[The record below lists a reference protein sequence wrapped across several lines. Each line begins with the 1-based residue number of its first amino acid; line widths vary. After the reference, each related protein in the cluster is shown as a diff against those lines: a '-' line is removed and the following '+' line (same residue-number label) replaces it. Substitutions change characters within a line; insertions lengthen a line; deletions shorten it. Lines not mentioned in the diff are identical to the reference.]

1 MTDAVAIVEEKI
13 LKEKGRFT
21 QTEASTATG
30 LSLDA
35 TKDALEALIEKYVCR
50 LQVTENGDLIYD
62 FGTRPRRRGAKSIG
76 ELLEIAGDWLWKAFT
91 VVFKIWIA
99 LTLVV
104 YFVVF
109 LAILVAITVAAASS
123 GKGEGRGRN
132 FAGDAVSNAA
142 RVFFSIFQWST
153 ITGHVGYRTDDLGYR
168 FRTFTPKPA
177 VLNEKKKSFIASVY
191 DFVFGPPR
199 VELDPLN
206 NEKEVAAYLRDGKG
220 IVAPSELM
228 ALAGWN
234 LSEAQAFFTDCLVRF
249 QGEVRVTDEEG
260 AMYGEFDRIVRG
272 VGDMETGQV
281 IRYWDE
287 YEPVY
292 EWTGNTAGRNVLVAG
307 MNGFNLLFSAV
318 LLFNYPAILQT
329 LGYDAYSMNVASGPV
344 LALGWVPLVFS
355 LIFFLVPLLR
365 YPRIRIQNRRR
376 REENVRKR
384 MYRAIFD
391 FRGKPVTVDRAA
403 SAANRAASE
412 EKLDR
417 ETVAG
422 WLDTLYLDLG
432 GNTDVS
438 ETAEVVYSFP
448 RITDELN
455 AVERLRRRKRVD
467 RDLGGIIAETS

>member
-1 MTDAVAIVEEKI
+1 MTDAVAIIEEKI

-21 QTEASTATG
+21 QTEASAATG

-35 TKDALEALIEKYVCR
+35 TKDALEALLEKYVCR

-62 FGTRPRRRGAKSIG
+62 FGTRPRRRGSKSIG

-91 VVFKIWIA
+91 VIFKVWIA

-109 LAILVAITVAAASS
+109 LAILVVITVAAASS
-123 GKGEGRGRN
+123 GKGESRGRN
-132 FAGDAVSNAA
+132 FAGDAISNAA
-142 RVFFSIFQWST
+142 MIFVSIFQWST
-153 ITGHVGYRTDDLGYR
+153 ITGQVGYRTDDMGYR
-168 FRTFTPKPA
+168 FRTFKPKPA
-177 VLNEKKKSFIASVY
+177 VLNQKKKSFIASVY

-206 NEKEVAAYLRDGKG
+206 NEKEVAAYLRDRKG

-272 VGDMETGQV
+272 VGDIETGQV
-281 IRYWDE
+281 VRYWDE

-292 EWTGNTAGRNVLVAG
+292 EWTGNTAGRNALVAG
-307 MNGFNLLFSAV
+307 MNGFNLLFAAV

-329 LGYDAYSMNVASGPV
+329 LGYDAYSMNAVSGPV
-344 LALGWVPLVFS
+344 LALGWAPLVFS

-365 YPRIRIQNRRR
+365 YSKIRLQNRRR

-391 FRGKPVTVDRAA
+391 FRGNPVTVDQAA
-403 SAANRAASE
+403 SAVNRNAQE

-417 ETVAG
+417 ETVVG

-438 ETAEVVYSFP
+438 ETAEVIYSFP

-455 AVERLRRRKRVD
+455 AVERLRGRKRVD
-467 RDLGGIIAETS
+467 SDLGGIIAETS